1 MSTKFSHRTTVS
13 ARKPASF
20 WREKTCYRHHFT
32 MRVCKNVVMSKQVN
46 NTVHVVVL
54 ALIFLISK
62 KAQVTAIRITE
73 QPILLTKSK
82 INRTGYKSS

>member
-1 MSTKFSHRTTVS
+1 MCGNFSTRF
-13 ARKPASF
+13 
-20 WREKTCYRHHFT
+20 
-32 MRVCKNVVMSKQVN
+32 CKNVLVSKQVKK
-46 NTVHVVVL
+46 TVAVL
-54 ALIFLISK
+54 AFLISK